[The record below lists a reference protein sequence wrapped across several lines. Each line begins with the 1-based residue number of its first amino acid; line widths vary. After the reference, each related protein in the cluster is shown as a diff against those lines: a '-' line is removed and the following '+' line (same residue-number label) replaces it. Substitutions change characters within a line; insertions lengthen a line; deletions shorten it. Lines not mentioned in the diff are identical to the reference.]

1 MPYCLNP
8 SCQKPNNPEGGR
20 FCINCGKNL
29 QLKGLYEAIAFIG
42 QGGMGRTFQAKDLGR
57 LGQSCVIK
65 QFLPQ
70 FQNPDLMK
78 KAIALFESEAAQLKA
93 LGSHPQIPELIA
105 YFEEDGCLYLV
116 QELIEGKNLYIE
128 LQSNGIFSEADIYE
142 LLVNILP
149 VLQFIHDR
157 QVIHRDIKPDNIIRI
172 IRRTLTSPELDQKE
186 RISNY
191 QSPIT
196 NSPESKFALVDFGA
210 AKAITTDTANRTGT
224 LIGSA
229 EYIAPE
235 QARGKAIP
243 QSDLYSLGVTCI
255 YLLTGISP
263 FDLYDDESDRWIW
276 QEKLQT
282 SISNHLAGIL
292 KRLLERAI
300 SNRYSSA
307 TEVLRDLQ
315 SETISSGVNS
325 NSLEVS
331 YIHQHNNPQIKKLI
345 EALNLGQWQESDLLT
360 NTIIL
365 ELANKNRIAD
375 LTSNDIDQISCDI
388 WIAIDQAW
396 IQASNNH
403 FGWTIQQRLWKS
415 LSGRLIYEENNYWE
429 FAKVYEKFADRLG
442 WRKPRWLNLEFS
454 PKIWRKYE
462 NLTFKISAPRGHL
475 PSLFFWE
482 GFNLVDTVLYRL
494 EICRQSQDNS

>member
-29 QLKGLYEAIAFIG
+29 QLKGLYEAIALIG

-57 LGQSCVIK
+57 LGQPCAIK

-70 FQNPDLMK
+70 VQEPELIK

-116 QELIEGKNLYIE
+116 QELIEGDNLYIE
-128 LQSNGIFSEADIYE
+128 LQRNGIFSEAQIYE
-142 LLVNILP
+142 LLENILP
-149 VLQFIHDR
+149 VLQFIHDH
-157 QVIHRDIKPDNIIRI
+157 QVIHRDIKPDNIIR
-172 IRRTLTSPELDQKE
+172 RKENLSHLSLTGRGAGGEGNLV
-186 RISNY
+186 
-191 QSPIT
+191 
-196 NSPESKFALVDFGA
+196 LVDFGA
-210 AKAITTDTANRTGT
+210 AKAFTTNTANRTGT
-224 LIGSA
+224 LIGSV

-243 QSDLYSLGVTCI
+243 QSDLYSFGVTCI

-263 FDLYDDESDRWIW
+263 FDLYDDECDRWIW
-276 QEKLQT
+276 REKLQT
-282 SISNHLAGIL
+282 SISNHLAVIL
-292 KRLLERAI
+292 NRFLERAI

-307 TEVLRDLQ
+307 NEVLDDLQ
-315 SETISSGVNS
+315 SLTISSEVNS
-325 NSLEVS
+325 HNLTNSS
-331 YIHQHNNPQIKKLI
+331 QTKKLI
-345 EALNLGQWQESDLLT
+345 ESLNLGQWEESDLLT
-360 NTIIL
+360 NSIIL
-365 ELANKNRIAD
+365 ELANKNRISE
-375 LTSNDIDQISCDI
+375 LTANDIDQISCNI

-396 IQASNNH
+396 MQASNNR
-403 FGWTIQQRLWKS
+403 FGWSAQKQIWKS
-415 LSGRLIYEENNYWE
+415 LGGRLIYEENDYWE
-429 FAKVYEKFADRLG
+429 FAKVYEKFADRVG

-462 NLTFKISAPRGHL
+462 NLNFDIAAPKGHL

-494 EICRQSQDNS
+494 EICRQSQGNS

>member
-8 SCQKPNNPEGGR
+8 ICQKPNNPEGGR
-20 FCINCGKNL
+20 FCANCGKNL

-42 QGGMGRTFQAKDLGR
+42 QGGMGRAFQAKDLGR
-57 LGQSCVIK
+57 LGQPCVIK

-70 FQNPDLMK
+70 FQAPNLMQ

-116 QELIEGKNLYIE
+116 QELIEGENLYIE
-128 LQSNGIFSEADIYE
+128 LQRNGIFSEAQIYE
-142 LLVNILP
+142 LLGNILP

-157 QVIHRDIKPDNIIRI
+157 QVIHRDIKPDNIIR
-172 IRRTLTSPELDQKE
+172 RTLISPELGQEE
-186 RISNY
+186 RIANY

-196 NSPESKFALVDFGA
+196 SSPKINFALVDFGA

-235 QARGKAIP
+235 QARGKAVP

-263 FDLYDDESDRWIW
+263 FDLYDDERDRWIW
-276 QEKLQT
+276 RVHLQT
-282 SISNHLAGIL
+282 SISDRLAIIL
-292 KRLLERAI
+292 NRLLERAI
-300 SNRYSSA
+300 ANRYSSA

-315 SETISSGVNS
+315 FTTINSYVNS

-331 YIHQHNNPQIKKLI
+331 YINSPHSPHIKKLI
-345 EALNLGQWQESDLLT
+345 ASLNLGKWQESDLLT

-365 ELANKNRIAD
+365 ELANKNRIAE
-375 LTSNDIDQISCDI
+375 LTSNDIDQIPCDI

-396 IQASNNH
+396 IQASNNR
-403 FGWTIQQRLWKS
+403 FGWSLQKQIWKS

-429 FAKVYEKFADRLG
+429 FAEVYEKFAACVG

-462 NLTFKISAPRGHL
+462 NLTFAIAAPQGHL

-482 GFNLVDTVLYRL
+482 GFNLVDPVFYRL
-494 EICRQSQDNS
+494 EICRQSRGNS

>member
-29 QLKGLYEAIAFIG
+29 QLKGLYEAIAFLG

-57 LGQSCVIK
+57 LGQLCVIK

-70 FQNPDLMK
+70 FQDPDLMK

-210 AKAITTDTANRTGT
+210 AKAITTDTANHTGT

-403 FGWTIQQRLWKS
+403 FGWTIQQRIWKS

>member
-1 MPYCLNP
+1 M
-8 SCQKPNNPEGGR
+8 
-20 FCINCGKNL
+20 NCGKNL
-29 QLKGLYEAIAFIG
+29 QLKGLYEAIALIG

-57 LGQSCVIK
+57 LGKPCAIK

-70 FQNPDLMK
+70 FQSPELIK
-78 KAIALFESEAAQLKA
+78 KAIALFESEAAQLKS

-116 QELIEGKNLYIE
+116 QELIEGENLYTE
-128 LQSNGIFSEADIYE
+128 LQRNGIFSETQIYE
-142 LLVNILP
+142 LLENILP

-157 QVIHRDIKPDNIIRI
+157 QVIHRDIKPDNIIR
-172 IRRTLTSPELDQKE
+172 RSLKSPELGQAEK
-186 RISNY
+186 IANH

-196 NSPESKFALVDFGA
+196 NSAQINLVDFGA
-210 AKAITTDTANRTGT
+210 AKSFTTNTTNRTGT

-235 QARGKAIP
+235 QARGKAFP

-263 FDLYDDESDRWIW
+263 FDLYDDDCDRWIW
-276 QEKLQT
+276 REKLPT
-282 SISNHLAGIL
+282 SISDHLAGIL
-292 KRLLERAI
+292 NRLLERAI
-300 SNRYSSA
+300 ANRYSSA
-307 TEVLRDLQ
+307 NEVLHDLQ
-315 SETISSGVNS
+315 SLNS
-325 NSLEVS
+325 NSSEIS
-331 YIHQHNNPQIKKLI
+331 YLNLGKSPHLQELA
-345 EALNLGQWQESDLLT
+345 ELLNLGQWQEGDLLT
-360 NTIIL
+360 NRIIL
-365 ELANKNRIAD
+365 ELANKNKIAE
-375 LTSNDIDQISCDI
+375 LTANDINRISCDI
-388 WIAIDQAW
+388 WVAIDQAW
-396 IQASNNH
+396 TKASNH
-403 FGWTIQQRLWKS
+403 RFGWSIQQHIWKS

-429 FAKVYEKFADRLG
+429 FAKVYEKFADRVG

-462 NLTFKISAPRGHL
+462 NLIFAISAPRGHL

-494 EICRQSQDNS
+494 EICRQSQGNL

>member
-70 FQNPDLMK
+70 SQEPDLMK
-78 KAIALFESEAAQLKA
+78 KAIALFESEAAQLKT

-191 QSPIT
+191 QSPI
-196 NSPESKFALVDFGA
+196 LLR
-210 AKAITTDTANRTGT
+210 AN
-224 LIGSA
+224 
-229 EYIAPE
+229 
-235 QARGKAIP
+235 
-243 QSDLYSLGVTCI
+243 
-255 YLLTGISP
+255 
-263 FDLYDDESDRWIW
+263 
-276 QEKLQT
+276 
-282 SISNHLAGIL
+282 
-292 KRLLERAI
+292 
-300 SNRYSSA
+300 
-307 TEVLRDLQ
+307 
-315 SETISSGVNS
+315 
-325 NSLEVS
+325 
-331 YIHQHNNPQIKKLI
+331 
-345 EALNLGQWQESDLLT
+345 
-360 NTIIL
+360 
-365 ELANKNRIAD
+365 
-375 LTSNDIDQISCDI
+375 
-388 WIAIDQAW
+388 
-396 IQASNNH
+396 
-403 FGWTIQQRLWKS
+403 
-415 LSGRLIYEENNYWE
+415 
-429 FAKVYEKFADRLG
+429 
-442 WRKPRWLNLEFS
+442 
-454 PKIWRKYE
+454 
-462 NLTFKISAPRGHL
+462 L
-475 PSLFFWE
+475 PSLTSE
-482 GFNLVDTVLYRL
+482 QPKPLQPIPPIAQEL
-494 EICRQSQDNS
+494 

>member
-1 MPYCLNP
+1 M
-8 SCQKPNNPEGGR
+8 
-20 FCINCGKNL
+20 NCGKNL
-29 QLKGLYEAIAFIG
+29 QLKGLYEAIALIG

-57 LGQSCVIK
+57 LGQPCAIK

-70 FQNPDLMK
+70 FQSPELIK
-78 KAIALFESEAAQLKA
+78 KAIALFKSEAAQLQA

-105 YFEEDGCLYLV
+105 YFEEDESLYLV
-116 QELIEGKNLYIE
+116 QELIEGDNLYSE
-128 LQSNGIFSEADIYE
+128 LQRNGIFSEAQIYE
-142 LLVNILP
+142 LLENILP

-157 QVIHRDIKPDNIIRI
+157 QVIHRDIKPDNIIR
-172 IRRTLTSPELDQKE
+172 RKENLSPLSLTGRGAGGEGNLV
-186 RISNY
+186 
-191 QSPIT
+191 
-196 NSPESKFALVDFGA
+196 LVDFGA
-210 AKAITTDTANRTGT
+210 AKAFTTDTANRTGT

-235 QARGKAIP
+235 QARGKAVP

-263 FDLYDDESDRWIW
+263 FDLYDDECDRWIW
-276 QEKLQT
+276 YEKLQT

-292 KRLLERAI
+292 NRLLERAI
-300 SNRYSSA
+300 ANRYSSA
-307 TEVLRDLQ
+307 NEVLHDLQ
-315 SETISSGVNS
+315 SLTISANVNT

-331 YIHQHNNPQIKKLI
+331 YIHPTNISQIKKLI
-345 EALNLGQWQESDLLT
+345 ESLNLGQWRESDRLT

-365 ELANKNRIAD
+365 ELANKNRIAE
-375 LTSNDIDQISCDI
+375 LTANDIDQISCDI
-388 WIAIDQAW
+388 WIVIDQAW
-396 IQASNNH
+396 TQASNNR
-403 FGWTIQQRLWKS
+403 FGWSIQQQIWKS

-429 FAKVYEKFADRLG
+429 FAKVYEKFADRVG

-462 NLTFKISAPRGHL
+462 NLTFAIAAPRGHL

-482 GFNLVDTVLYRL
+482 GFNLVDPVLYRL
-494 EICRQSQDNS
+494 EICRQSQGNS

>member
-8 SCQKPNNPEGGR
+8 ICQKPNNPEGGK
-20 FCINCGKNL
+20 FCMNCGKNL
-29 QLKGLYEAIAFIG
+29 QLKGLYEAIALIG

-57 LGQSCVIK
+57 LGQPCAIK

-70 FQNPDLMK
+70 FQEAELIK
-78 KAIALFESEAAQLKA
+78 KAIALFESEAAQLKS

-116 QELIEGKNLYIE
+116 QELIEGENLYAE
-128 LQSNGIFSEADIYE
+128 LQRDGIFSAAQIYE
-142 LLVNILP
+142 LLENILP

-157 QVIHRDIKPDNIIRI
+157 QVIHRDIKPDNIIRQS
-172 IRRTLTSPELDQKE
+172 LKSPELVQAKK
-186 RISNY
+186 ITNH

-196 NSPESKFALVDFGA
+196 NSSEINFVLVDFGA
-210 AKAITTDTANRTGT
+210 AKTFTTNTANRTGT

-235 QARGKAIP
+235 QARGKAVP

-263 FDLYDDESDRWIW
+263 FDLYDDNCDRWIW
-276 QEKLQT
+276 REKLTT
-282 SISNHLAGIL
+282 SISNHLAIIL
-292 KRLLERAI
+292 NRLLERAI
-300 SNRYSSA
+300 ANRYSSA
-307 TEVLRDLQ
+307 NEVLDDLH
-315 SETISSGVNS
+315 SSTISLGANS
-325 NSLEVS
+325 NSSEISFQELAE
-331 YIHQHNNPQIKKLI
+331 L
-345 EALNLGQWQESDLLT
+345 LNLGQWQEGDLLT
-360 NTIIL
+360 NKIIL
-365 ELANKNRIAD
+365 ELANKNRIAE
-375 LTSNDIDQISCDI
+375 LTANDINQISCDI
-388 WIAIDQAW
+388 WIAIDKAW
-396 IQASNNH
+396 TQASNQR
-403 FGWTIQQRLWKS
+403 FGWSIQQRIWKS

-429 FAKVYEKFADRLG
+429 FAKVYEKFADRVG

-462 NLTFKISAPRGHL
+462 NLTFAISAPRGHL

-494 EICRQSQDNS
+494 EICRQSQGNS